1 MATIKVKRSPESK
14 GRCKLA
20 YNKVYN
26 AQINSFNKDSYI
38 IGNNVYLKKW
48 FTNVSDNQPK
58 SKPVVKTDPE
68 TGKLKVERDW
78 SKPIAFPEG
87 YKIEREC
94 RAVKVGETLD
104 WIKKGAIGTIVP
116 DGSDCPNFKCDDDS
130 MYPTGYGG
138 IERGLYENIDMLAPL
153 NPTDHPEHPDFGKAK
168 PSANW
173 QKDIPFKFEFIESKP
188 QPEQFDIREVIAD
201 YIRQHGTQLTA
212 IELIGH
218 LTIDAKWQSTEK

>member
-48 FTNVSDNQPK
+48 FTNVSDNRPK

-68 TGKLKVERDW
+68 TGKLKVERDC
-78 SKPIAFPEG
+78 SSIQ
-87 YKIEREC
+87 
-94 RAVKVGETLD
+94 LD
-104 WIKKGAIGTIVP
+104 
-116 DGSDCPNFKCDDDS
+116 
-130 MYPTGYGG
+130 
-138 IERGLYENIDMLAPL
+138 LNIDHSI
-153 NPTDHPEHPDFGKAK
+153 TEPEP
-168 PSANW
+168 
-173 QKDIPFKFEFIESKP
+173 
-188 QPEQFDIREVIAD
+188 FDIREVIAK

-218 LTIDAKWQSTEK
+218 LTIDAQWQSTEK